1 MWIAIVTF
9 LIILVAVYF
18 IRQNRSGQPSS
29 DKSRHN
35 ILADIPN
42 RVLNPT
48 SYKNIPLIAAWEF
61 VAPNLS
67 TSCKFARDNAGIRK
81 TAESCTPLPLAECG
95 SDACLCH
102 YRPIF
107 EERRKSRRKD
117 EDRRNDFRM
126 DDKQDRRVKQD
137 RRGDNH
143 SWHDKHIK

>member
-1 MWIAIVTF
+1 MWIAIVTL
-9 LIILVAVYF
+9 LIILVAVYL
-18 IRQNRSGQPSS
+18 ILQNRNRPVTT

-35 ILADIPN
+35 AIADIPN
-42 RVLNPT
+42 RVMNPA

-117 EDRRNDFRM
+117 QDRRNDFRM

-137 RRGDNH
+137 RRENNR